1 MDSFNFPID
10 PDFLAKIHEKT
21 PEELYAGLQSR
32 PDGLTQEDAQQR
44 LAVFGPNLLKEA
56 KGTPLIVKFLANF
69 THLMAIMLWVAGIGA
84 FLAQMPQL
92 GIAVW
97 AVNVINGVFS
107 FFQEYRAEKA
117 TEALKKILPQ
127 TCRVMRD
134 GEEKRILAE
143 ELVPGDVIFLQEG
156 DNIPADCRLI
166 SSADLR
172 VNQSTLTGESHP
184 VNRSALPVSGEGLT
198 ETEIPNLIFASTYV
212 AAGSGKAI
220 VYRTGMNTAFGHIAE
235 MTQELGEELS
245 PLQKE
250 MENITKVVT
259 MIAMAFGIV
268 FFFIAYFFAKTPI
281 IEGLIFCIGFDRLL
295 SCPKASCPRLRSPL
309 PWAHSAWQ
317 SVTL

>member
-97 AVNVINGVFS
+97 AVNVIKGVFS
-107 FFQEYRAEKA
+107 FFQEYPAEKA

-127 TCRVMRD
+127 TAASCEMARKSASWLKSWFPVM
-134 GEEKRILAE
+134 
-143 ELVPGDVIFLQEG
+143 
-156 DNIPADCRLI
+156 
-166 SSADLR
+166 SS
-172 VNQSTLTGESHP
+172 S
-184 VNRSALPVSGEGLT
+184 
-198 ETEIPNLIFASTYV
+198 FK
-212 AAGSGKAI
+212 KAI
-220 VYRTGMNTAFGHIAE
+220 IFPPIA
-235 MTQELGEELS
+235 G
-245 PLQKE
+245 
-250 MENITKVVT
+250 
-259 MIAMAFGIV
+259 
-268 FFFIAYFFAKTPI
+268 
-281 IEGLIFCIGFDRLL
+281 
-295 SCPKASCPRLRSPL
+295 
-309 PWAHSAWQ
+309 
-317 SVTL
+317 